1 MTSKKEKNRF
11 TKNDKLLIKI
21 SIVYLLPLYV
31 VGIIFRYY
39 DIIKKKLKNLIY
51 YKILKRK
58 KEDKIEEWWIS

>member
-31 VGIIFRYY
+31 VGIIFRCY

>member
-21 SIVYLLPLYV
+21 SILYLLPLYV